1 MKKNIFIT
9 TWLLALTI
17 VLSGCSKGRSYDS
30 DTKPAPYVPRYN
42 AEEST
47 DDETTYDSNI
57 KPEPYVP
64 RYNAEESTDD
74 ETTYDDSG
82 WDEELNDDDMYDE
95 YEAICDIINN
105 NLEVLNDI
113 GFYLSTDDASFQNQA
128 DKVTSDFNLLKEAW
142 EEGDFD
148 KIDEAKSDLLRHT
161 QKLQEMIRD
170 YKLNQHTGPY
180 TLNDDY
186 EVLGG
191 EENDF
196 LLAPIDTV
204 EDAIRWDSVLYVR
217 IGDQYDSR
225 SVTWDDDMEND
236 DDIVRFINT
245 TVANQALD
253 SGEKLPILRAYF
265 DLGYDDATNEGR
277 LIDDLNCEMR
287 RAYEIVNGWGYGY
300 SASNVQ
306 TNTLAKGPVL
316 TKKM

>member
-1 MKKNIFIT
+1 MKKNQIIT
-9 TWLLALTI
+9 GLLALTI

-30 DTKPAPYVPRYN
+30 NT
-42 AEEST
+42 
-47 DDETTYDSNI
+47 

-64 RYNAEESTDD
+64 RYNAEEST
-74 ETTYDDSG
+74 EEEITYDDSS
-82 WDEELNDDDMYDE
+82 WDEDENDDVYDE
-95 YEAICDIINN
+95 YETICDIINN

-113 GFYLSTDDASFQNQA
+113 CHYLSTDDASFQNQA
-128 DKVTSDFNLLKEAW
+128 DKMTSDLNHLKEAW
-142 EEGDFD
+142 EQGDFD
-148 KIDEAKSDLLRHT
+148 EIDEAKSDLLRHT

-180 TLNDDY
+180 TLYDDY

-217 IGDQYDSR
+217 IGDQYDYHN
-225 SVTWDDDMEND
+225 VTWDDDMEND
-236 DDIVRFINT
+236 DDIVRFINI
-245 TVANQALD
+245 TVALEALSLD
-253 SGEKLPILRAYF
+253 GEKLPMLRDYI
-265 DLGYDDATNEGR
+265 DLDYDAATNEGR
-277 LIDDLNCEMR
+277 LIDDLNRDMR
-287 RAYEIVNGWGYGY
+287 RAYEIVNGRGNGY

>member
-47 DDETTYDSNI
+47 DDETTYD
-57 KPEPYVP
+57 
-64 RYNAEESTDD
+64 
-74 ETTYDDSG
+74 DSG
-82 WDEELNDDDMYDE
+82 WDEEVNDDDMYDE
-95 YEAICDIINN
+95 YKAICDIINN

-113 GFYLSTDDASFQNQA
+113 GHWLSTDDASFQNQA
-128 DKVTSDFNLLKEAW
+128 DKVTSDFNHLKEAW
-142 EEGDFD
+142 EQGDLD
-148 KIDEAKSDLLRHT
+148 EIDEAKSDLLRHT

-186 EVLGG
+186 ELLGG

-196 LLAPIDTV
+196 LFAQIKTV
-204 EDAIRWDSVLYVR
+204 EDAIRWGSVLYIR
-217 IGDQYDSR
+217 IGDQYDWR
-225 SVTWDDDMEND
+225 CVTWDDDLENG

-245 TVANQALD
+245 TVASQALD
-253 SGEKLPILRAYF
+253 SDESLPVLRDYF
-265 DLGYDDATNEGR
+265 KSGFDAATNEGR
-277 LIDDLNCEMR
+277 LIDDLNRDMR
-287 RAYEIVNGWGYGY
+287 RAYEIVNGRGNGY

>member
-1 MKKNIFIT
+1 MKKNIFIA

-47 DDETTYDSNI
+47 DDETTYD
-57 KPEPYVP
+57 
-64 RYNAEESTDD
+64 
-74 ETTYDDSG
+74 DSG
-82 WDEELNDDDMYDE
+82 WDEEVNDDDMYDE
-95 YEAICDIINN
+95 YEAICDIINT

-113 GFYLSTDDASFQNQA
+113 GYYLSTDDASFQNQA
-128 DKVTSDFNLLKEAW
+128 DKVTSDFNHLKEAW
-142 EEGDFD
+142 EQGDLD
-148 KIDEAKSDLLRHT
+148 EIDEAKSDLLRHT

-186 EVLGG
+186 ELLGD
-191 EENDF
+191 EKNDF
-196 LLAPIDTV
+196 LFAPIDTV
-204 EDAIRWDSVLYVR
+204 EDAIRWGSVLYIR
-217 IGDQYDSR
+217 IGDQYDWCC
-225 SVTWDDDMEND
+225 VTWDDDMENG

-253 SGEKLPILRAYF
+253 SGEELPILRVYF
-265 DLGYDDATNEGR
+265 DSGYDAATNEGR
-277 LIDDLNCEMR
+277 LIDDLNCDMS
-287 RAYEIVNGWGYGY
+287 RAYEIVNGWGEGY

>member
-30 DTKPAPYVPRYN
+30 DTKPA
-42 AEEST
+42 
-47 DDETTYDSNI
+47 
-57 KPEPYVP
+57 PYVP

-113 GFYLSTDDASFQNQA
+113 GYYLSTDDASFQNQA

-148 KIDEAKSDLLRHT
+148 KIDETKSDLLRHT

-170 YKLNQHTGPY
+170 YKMEHTFPGSLSD
-180 TLNDDY
+180 TSF

-196 LLAPIDTV
+196 LFARIDTV

-217 IGDQYDSR
+217 IGDQYDYHY
-225 SVTWDDDMEND
+225 VTWDDDMEND
-236 DDIVRFINT
+236 DDRVRIINT
-245 TVANQALD
+245 TVISDALSFD
-253 SGEKLPILRAYF
+253 GEKLLMLSDYI
-265 DLGYDDATNEGR
+265 DLGYDTATNEGR

-287 RAYEIVNGWGYGY
+287 RAYEIVNGWGEGY
-300 SASNVQ
+300 SASIVQ

>member
-30 DTKPAPYVPRYN
+30 NTKPAPYVPRYN
-42 AEEST
+42 SEEST
-47 DDETTYDSNI
+47 DE
-57 KPEPYVP
+57 
-64 RYNAEESTDD
+64 

-82 WDEELNDDDMYDE
+82 WDEEVNDDDMYDE
-95 YEAICDIINN
+95 YEAICDIINT

-113 GFYLSTDDASFQNQA
+113 GYYLSTDDASFQNQA
-128 DKVTSDFNLLKEAW
+128 DKVTSDFNHLKEAW
-142 EEGDFD
+142 EQGDLD
-148 KIDEAKSDLLRHT
+148 EIDEAKSDLLRHT

-186 EVLGG
+186 ELLGD
-191 EENDF
+191 EKNDFKNDF
-196 LLAPIDTV
+196 LFAPIDTV
-204 EDAIRWDSVLYVR
+204 EDAIRWGSVLYIR
-217 IGDQYDSR
+217 IGDQYDWR
-225 SVTWDDDMEND
+225 CVTWDDGMKNEDEK
-236 DDIVRFINT
+236 VYFINI

-253 SGEKLPILRAYF
+253 SGEELPILRAYF
-265 DLGYDDATNEGR
+265 DSGYDAATNEGR
-277 LIDDLNCEMR
+277 LIDDLDCDMS
-287 RAYEIVNGWGYGY
+287 RAYEIVNGWGEGY

>member
-30 DTKPAPYVPRYN
+30 NT
-42 AEEST
+42 
-47 DDETTYDSNI
+47 

-82 WDEELNDDDMYDE
+82 WDEEVNDDDMYDE
-95 YEAICDIINN
+95 YEAISDIINT

-113 GFYLSTDDASFQNQA
+113 GYYLSTDDASFQNQA
-128 DKVTSDFNLLKEAW
+128 DKVTSDFNHLKEAW
-142 EEGDFD
+142 EQGDLD
-148 KIDEAKSDLLRHT
+148 EIDEAKSDLLRHT

-191 EENDF
+191 GENDF

-204 EDAIRWDSVLYVR
+204 EDAIRWGSVLYVR
-217 IGDQYDSR
+217 IGDQYDWCC
-225 SVTWDDDMEND
+225 VTWDDDMENGGG
-236 DDIVRFINT
+236 I
-245 TVANQALD
+245 
-253 SGEKLPILRAYF
+253 RAVM
-265 DLGYDDATNEGR
+265 GCRT
-277 LIDDLNCEMR
+277 
-287 RAYEIVNGWGYGY
+287 
-300 SASNVQ
+300 ASNDLDPRFTWQ
-306 TNTLAKGPVL
+306 ENILNTGSNIVA
-316 TKKM
+316 TKSM